1 MRDTLKGFITNPI
14 MLLDEVIKDTQLVKG
29 SEYHVLDVDFWHSSN
44 QRKGKCAVCNAGA
57 IMAFGL
63 GASSDDN
70 LDPDWYDDETGYMLL
85 AVNHIRAGH
94 DRLVAMYFRQLGW
107 DDYIN
112 PMELAIAASCMDQA
126 ETPSGSNV
134 YMSMKAG
141 SVEGWIAFR
150 DIFHGFCVMDKLCVD
165 GLSAES

>member
-63 GASSDDN
+63 GASSDDT
-70 LDPDWYDDETGYMLL
+70 LDPDWYDDATQSMLL
-85 AVNHIRAGH
+85 AVDHIRAG
-94 DRLVAMYFRQLGW
+94 REKSVACHFRRLGW
-107 DDYIN
+107 DDYIR
-112 PMELAIAASCMDQA
+112 PMELAIAA
-126 ETPSGSNV
+126 
-134 YMSMKAG
+134 
-141 SVEGWIAFR
+141 FR
-150 DIFHGFCVMDKLCVD
+150 K
-165 GLSAES
+165 